1 LEDVRERMSRPANMR
16 GGTFFK
22 VGGGT
27 STQVHVKKLYK
38 LHYFRQN
45 FTTMKTYRLT
55 T

>member
-1 LEDVRERMSRPANMR
+1 MSENACQGLQTCVAEP
-16 GGTFFK
+16 FSK
-22 VGGGT
+22 WGGGT